1 MITISGKYLNSK
13 AMQMLMAGD
22 KDSPKLLKE
31 LRRAKH
37 EIRQRGIR
45 LLNYNSELSRAT
57 RRKLRGQPNAN
68 I

>member
-22 KDSPKLLKE
+22 KDSPELLKE
-31 LRRAKH
+31 LRRAKYG
-37 EIRQRGIR
+37 IRQKGIR
-45 LLNYNSELSRAT
+45 LLNSNSEFSRAI
-57 RRKLRGQPNAN
+57 RRKLRGQPNAH